1 MLVDKGHVPFPA
13 SQSMS
18 IPSGVVLLLG
28 WGAATCPLKSAERLF
43 TSLCARCSSLRT
55 ICAATRP
62 ESSSSTHKLP
72 VENCDNDDDDDDVDD
87 EGDTICLL

>member
-1 MLVDKGHVPFPA
+1 MLVENGHVPFPT

-18 IPSGVVLLLG
+18 IPSAAVLLLG
-28 WGAATCPLKSAERLF
+28 CGAATCLLNSADRLF

-72 VENCDNDDDDDDVDD
+72 VENCDDDDDDD
-87 EGDTICLL
+87 EGDTIGLL

>member
-1 MLVDKGHVPFPA
+1 MLVESGQVAFPT
-13 SQSMS
+13 SQGMS
-18 IPSGVVLLLG
+18 IPSVVVLLLG
-28 WGAATCPLKSAERLF
+28 RGAATCPLNSAERLF

-72 VENCDNDDDDDDVDD
+72 VENCDVDDDDD